1 MIFEKSQFNHAIT
14 DRFVFVTIEVTNPE
28 KSLTGECPDRST
40 INTNGDLSDFK
51 VLNRPSC
58 TQVCDVREITEDTLG
73 THTYISLKDMMGH
86 KKFDFID

>member
-1 MIFEKSQFNHAIT
+1 M
-14 DRFVFVTIEVTNPE
+14 TIEVTNPE

-40 INTNGDLSDFK
+40 INTSGDLSD
-51 VLNRPSC
+51 LNRPSC

-86 KKFDFID
+86 KKLDFID